1 MVPPVRTSV
10 SAKYQTYTFSM
21 RQYDP
26 YKFQNTLEDVST
38 STSFLQWYINTWN
51 LKKVLRRL
59 SDSEI
64 IRSNISFGCTVY

>member
-26 YKFQNTLEDVST
+26 YKFQNALEDVST

-59 SDSEI
+59 SDSER